1 MLYIYIYIYIY
12 IYYVYFGFFV
22 SFCTLLSVEQKEDIS
37 VPVYLTK
44 KQRKKLRRQNRREAE
59 KEIQEK
65 IRLGLAPPL
74 EPKGR
79 RVSSYV

>member
-1 MLYIYIYIYIY
+1 MLYILCIFWLFCFLL
-12 IYYVYFGFFV
+12 YVAFSGAEGGHIGAGLPDKEREEK
-22 SFCTLLSVEQKEDIS
+22 TEEVEQTRS
-37 VPVYLTK
+37 
-44 KQRKKLRRQNRREAE
+44 RERNP
-59 KEIQEK
+59 EK